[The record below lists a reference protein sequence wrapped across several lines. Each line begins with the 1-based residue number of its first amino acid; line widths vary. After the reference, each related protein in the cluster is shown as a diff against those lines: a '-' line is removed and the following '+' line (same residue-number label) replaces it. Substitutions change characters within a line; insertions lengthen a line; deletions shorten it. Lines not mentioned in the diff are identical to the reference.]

1 MNLDTYIKYL
11 TKLRD
16 ENNAGDF
23 QVAKYEIFEK
33 KDCYEGRAKPLRKY
47 DIELYKEEKVI
58 VINTDFHQKSN

>member
-1 MNLDTYIKYL
+1 MNLDNYIKYL

-16 ENNAGDF
+16 ENSAGDF

-47 DIELYKEEKVI
+47 DIELYKDEKVI